1 MLGTVAVLNT
11 VSTQYPLANSIITA
25 SHKGAVGERK
35 EVKPGADLEE
45 LRIVQ
50 NRYKIKKCL

>member
-35 EVKPGADLEE
+35 EVKHGDDLE